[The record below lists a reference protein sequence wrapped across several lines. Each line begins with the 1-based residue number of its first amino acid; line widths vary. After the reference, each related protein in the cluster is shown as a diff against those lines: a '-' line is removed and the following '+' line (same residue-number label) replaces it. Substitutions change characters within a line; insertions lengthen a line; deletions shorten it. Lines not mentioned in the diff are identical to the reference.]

1 MDYFQIL
8 HDEFQKESDRAA
20 VVLTASIM
28 DELLRTLLAARL
40 VPVTSS
46 NDELFDGANAPLG
59 TFSSRIEMA
68 YRIGLISVKF
78 ARDLHLIRKIRNDFA
93 HNIHGCSFEE
103 VKVRARV
110 TELCNSHGIIAR
122 SPHRFK
128 EPLSV
133 RDQFLESASWMIFLL
148 NKQSSQMAS
157 IPAAHEEWG
166 YSFVYSPEPQ
176 PQSDA
181 ANTSEAVG
189 PLSGLL
195 GLAPQPQESGDG

>member
-8 HDEFQKESDRAA
+8 HDEFRKESDRAA

-28 DELLRTLLAARL
+28 DELLRTVLAARL

-46 NDELFDGANAPLG
+46 SDELFDGANAPLG
-59 TFSSRIEMA
+59 TFSSRIEMS
-68 YRIGLISVKF
+68 YRLGLISVKF

-93 HNIHGCSFEE
+93 HNIHGCSFED

-110 TELCNSHGIIAR
+110 TELCNSHGIIGR
-122 SPHRFK
+122 SPDRFK
-128 EPLSV
+128 DPLSV
-133 RDQFLESASWMIFLL
+133 RDQFLESASWMIYFL

-157 IPAAHEEWG
+157 IPAAQEEWG
-166 YSFVYSPEPQ
+166 YGFSYTEEPAPSPSSPQ
-176 PQSDA
+176 
-181 ANTSEAVG
+181 EVIG

-195 GLAPQPQESGDG
+195 GLSPASQEPTNG